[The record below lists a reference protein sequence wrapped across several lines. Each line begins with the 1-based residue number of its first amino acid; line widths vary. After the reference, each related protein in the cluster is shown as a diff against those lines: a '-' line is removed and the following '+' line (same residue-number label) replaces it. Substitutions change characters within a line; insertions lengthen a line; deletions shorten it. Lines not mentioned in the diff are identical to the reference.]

1 MRAFTSA
8 IAYRLCAFPNGHR
21 LRAACLTVLA
31 ALGILVGCVDVAL
44 PELNVPVD
52 LTLFGDGPSFVVRGT
67 AALADRN
74 GPCLSWFGESGLT
87 YHLSQSPRLENDLFD
102 RVSAPGTTSRLV
114 LVERPDIEL
123 ACAFGRIVEVTDV
136 LEIVEAESAKS
147 VQR

>member
-1 MRAFTSA
+1 ME
-8 IAYRLCAFPNGHR
+8 
-21 LRAACLTVLA
+21 
-31 ALGILVGCVDVAL
+31 VAL

-52 LTLFGDGPSFVVRGT
+52 LTVFGDEPSFVVRGT
-67 AALADRN
+67 AAVVDSN
-74 GPCLSWFGESGLT
+74 GPCRSWFGENGVT

-114 LVERPDIEL
+114 LMDRPDIEL

-136 LEIVEAESAKS
+136 LEIVEAESAES